1 MYCSKYRK
9 LNFLWSKPEMLD
21 KSGLKEGQIPYGFT
35 SQFLPWNLELVE
47 NPIKKKAS
55 KGALLSTPFSCFS
68 FIWQV
73 FQVVASYLWAVALIQ
88 WISWQCL

>member
-1 MYCSKYRK
+1 MA
-9 LNFLWSKPEMLD
+9 
-21 KSGLKEGQIPYGFT
+21 FT

-47 NPIKKKAS
+47 NPIKKKVS
-55 KGALLSTPFSCFS
+55 KGALLSTAFSCFS

-88 WISWQCL
+88 